1 MRKIILV
8 TLAAMIVSMCTGCS
22 QQNSFLKRLE
32 HPVLPSP
39 EYSYSPA
46 EG

>member
-1 MRKIILV
+1 MKKIILA
-8 TLAAMIVSMCTGCS
+8 TLAAMIVTMCAGCS
-22 QQNSFLKRLE
+22 QQNGFLNRLE